1 MNHLLRRLAAL
12 MCCALMLAPFA
23 VLGEQDH
30 IVELPI
36 DFSPGMPVREKY
48 ETGKMTYDDP
58 SIHVER
64 EYNKAERYHVVRIKI
79 ATPNQLRTV
88 AAESFNS
95 RAKVEVST
103 MARRMNAVVAINGD
117 YFSEH
122 PGSFVLRQGQ
132 VFRGTVNENRDIL
145 LIDEDGNFRIILAE
159 ENPGDMDLTQIDG
172 KKIINGFEFGPAL
185 VRDGIRVQDDS
196 KSPTNSKPWE
206 DAGRICICQT
216 GELEYMIVA
225 CKYWAMSVSKMTDVV
240 MSFGN
245 VQQAY
250 MLDGG
255 LSVNVVFLGKKIN
268 DTDVSTV
275 RPVPDAIYFASAY
288 DAN

>member
-1 MNHLLRRLAAL
+1 MKNGFRRLAAML
-12 MCCALMLAPFA
+12 LCALMMAPCA
-23 VLGEQDH
+23 AWGDA

-48 ETGKMTYDDP
+48 EKGKTTYDDP

-64 EYNKAERYHVVRIKI
+64 EYNSEGRYHVVRIKI
-79 ATPNQLRTV
+79 ATPSQLRTV

-95 RAKVEVST
+95 RAKDEVAN

-145 LIDEDGNFRIILAE
+145 LIDEDGDFHIILAE
-159 ENPGDMDLTQIDG
+159 ENPGDMDLTRIDG
-172 KKIINGFEFGPAL
+172 KKVINGFEFGPAL
-185 VRDGIRVQDDS
+185 VRDGVRVQDDS

-216 GELEYMIVA
+216 GKLEYMIVA
-225 CKYWAMSVSKMTDVV
+225 CKYWTMSVTAMTDLLMTFDDVID
-240 MSFGN
+240 
-245 VQQAY
+245 AY

-255 LSVNVVFLGKKIN
+255 LSVNVVFLGRKVN
-268 DTDVSTV
+268 DTDVTTV
-275 RPVPDAIYFASAY
+275 RPVPDAIYFASAW

>member
-1 MNHLLRRLAAL
+1 MTLLIRRALAMLCCLILLIPCAAL
-12 MCCALMLAPFA
+12 
-23 VLGEQDH
+23 GDQ

-36 DFSPGMPVREKY
+36 DFSPGMKVRERY
-48 ETGKMTYDDP
+48 EKGKMEYHDP
-58 SIHVER
+58 SIDVVR
-64 EYNKAERYHVVRIKI
+64 EYNSKGRYHVVRVRI

-95 RAKVEVST
+95 RAKNEV
-103 MARRMNAVVAINGD
+103 ANIAKKMNAVLAINGD
-117 YFSEH
+117 YFSDH

-145 LIDEDGNFRIILAE
+145 LIDEDGDFHIILAE
-159 ENPGDMDLTQIDG
+159 EKPGEMDLTQFEG

-196 KSPTNSKPWE
+196 KSPKNSHPNE
-206 DAGRICICQT
+206 TQGRICICQT

-225 CKYWAMSVSKMTDVV
+225 CKYWSMTVTQMTDLV

-255 LSVNVVFLGKKIN
+255 LSVNIVFLGKKVN

-275 RPVPDAIYFASAY
+275 RAVPDIIYFASAW